1 MVLSDADIKIAIEK
15 REIIIEPLDVSAIQP
30 ASVDLR
36 LGSELRVFDNHKFS
50 VIDPMR
56 SMPDLTR
63 MVEIDEL
70 NPFVLHPGEFALGVT
85 LEYIVVPDDVVAR
98 LDGKSSLGRLGLVV
112 HSTAGFVDPG
122 WNGRLTLEL
131 SNLAN
136 LPIYLYSGMKVS
148 QISFMQLSSP
158 SKRPYGSKGLGSK
171 YQGQQGPVPSH
182 YHENYYQGKNKKIA
196 NSQRSSDTDLRAWLK
211 SSKFKG
217 SIVLFSDALGCKPK
231 TVESWIYGRSV
242 PSRKHWP
249 QLYRITGLNDF
260 ASIDFAF

>member
-15 REIIIEPLDVSAIQP
+15 REIIIEPLDDSAIQP

-85 LEYIVVPDDVVAR
+85 LENIVVPDDVVAR

-131 SNLAN
+131 INLAN
-136 LPIYLYSGMKVS
+136 LQIYLY
-148 QISFMQLSSP
+148 L
-158 SKRPYGSKGLGSK
+158 
-171 YQGQQGPVPSH
+171 H
-182 YHENYYQGKNKKIA
+182 
-196 NSQRSSDTDLRAWLK
+196 
-211 SSKFKG
+211 
-217 SIVLFSDALGCKPK
+217 
-231 TVESWIYGRSV
+231 
-242 PSRKHWP
+242 
-249 QLYRITGLNDF
+249 
-260 ASIDFAF
+260 